1 MGYLQLNTGLIAD
14 YSIELVNET
23 VDYKVIHLSIYTDV
37 SSVAYR
43 ICADIRQP
51 DIDRIYENLSNAL
64 EFAKTNEEANIKIHE
79 YLERNYIFITSPDG
93 NSIQYTANR
102 I

>member
-14 YSIELVNET
+14 YSIELVNES
-23 VDYKVIHLSIYTDV
+23 VDYRVIHLSICTDV
-37 SSVAYR
+37 SFVTYR
-43 ICADIRQP
+43 ICADIREP

-64 EFAKTNEEANIKIHE
+64 EFVKTNEEANIKIHE
-79 YLERNYIFITSPDG
+79 YLERMYIFITYPDG
-93 NSIQYTANR
+93 KTIQYTANR

>member
-14 YSIELVNET
+14 YSIELVNEA
-23 VDYKVIHLSIYTDV
+23 VDYRVIHLSICTDV
-37 SSVAYR
+37 SFVTYR
-43 ICADIRQP
+43 ICADIREP

-64 EFAKTNEEANIKIHE
+64 EFVKTNEEANIKIHE
-79 YLERNYIFITSPDG
+79 YLERMYIFITYPDG
-93 NSIQYTANR
+93 KTIQYTANR